1 MVGPPE
7 LEAKLRAAWPP
18 EAWRDVTVVLAV
30 SGGADSTALLRAA
43 ARLKAGGCG
52 RLVGGHFKH
61 GIRPSGEEDERFVAA
76 VCESLDIP
84 FEIRRGDV
92 AAGAAN
98 EGDGIESAARR
109 ARYEFLA
116 AVAEQHGARLVATA
130 HTADDQAETILHHI
144 VRGTGLTGLSGM
156 PRSRPLS
163 PAVSLLRPLLSIR
176 RAEVVEY
183 LAQIGQTHREDES
196 NRDVKFMRNRIRHE
210 LLPLLGADYNPEI
223 VNALLRLGQLA
234 GDAQESIGGLVAARF
249 ADTVSLSKDSAVV
262 ECGPLGDAPAYLVS
276 ELLIEVWRAMRWSLQ
291 SMGFDQWHSLS
302 NCIRSAADGQFSLPG
317 SIRAKKKD
325 GQLVLTRPQ

>member
-18 EAWRDVTVVLAV
+18 DAWRDVTVVLAV

-52 RLVGGHFKH
+52 RLVVGHFNH

-92 AAGAAN
+92 AASAAN

-163 PAVSLLRPLLSIR
+163 PAVSLLRPMLSIR
-176 RAEVVEY
+176 RAEVV
-183 LAQIGQTHREDES
+183 
-196 NRDVKFMRNRIRHE
+196 
-210 LLPLLGADYNPEI
+210 
-223 VNALLRLGQLA
+223 
-234 GDAQESIGGLVAARF
+234 
-249 ADTVSLSKDSAVV
+249 
-262 ECGPLGDAPAYLVS
+262 
-276 ELLIEVWRAMRWSLQ
+276 
-291 SMGFDQWHSLS
+291 
-302 NCIRSAADGQFSLPG
+302 
-317 SIRAKKKD
+317 
-325 GQLVLTRPQ
+325 